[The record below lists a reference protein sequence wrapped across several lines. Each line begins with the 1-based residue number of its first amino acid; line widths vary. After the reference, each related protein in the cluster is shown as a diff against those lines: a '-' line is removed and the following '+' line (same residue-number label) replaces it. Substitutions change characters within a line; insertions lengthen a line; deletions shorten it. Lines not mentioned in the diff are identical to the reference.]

1 MPAVA
6 GKALAMGLDRR
17 PEMGKTSGRIAV
29 MTRDIQP
36 RPMAKVLRL
45 NDYRR
50 RHKAIFFSR
59 SELNQL
65 LALYS
70 RQVARG
76 EWRDYAIDQ
85 RDGAAL
91 FAVFRHTHE
100 NALYTVVKTAPGRDR
115 QGDFTL
121 LSGRQRLATGKLI
134 GDVLAGL
141 QRALGGRAVLLDGES
156 RG

>member
-1 MPAVA
+1 M
-6 GKALAMGLDRR
+6 
-17 PEMGKTSGRIAV
+17 TS
-29 MTRDIQP
+29 DNQP

-85 RDGAAL
+85 REGAAL

-100 NALYTVVKTAPGRDR
+100 NALYTIVKTAPGAGRH
-115 QGDFTL
+115 GDFAL
-121 LSGRQRLATGKLI
+121 LSGRQRLATGKPI
-134 GDVLAGL
+134 GEVLTTL
-141 QRALGGRAVLLDGES
+141 QSALRGRAVLLDSES
-156 RG
+156 CR

>member
-1 MPAVA
+1 
-6 GKALAMGLDRR
+6 
-17 PEMGKTSGRIAV
+17 
-29 MTRDIQP
+29 
-36 RPMAKVLRL
+36 MAKVLRL

-50 RHKAIFFSR
+50 RHKAVFFSR

-85 RDGAAL
+85 REGAAL

-100 NALYTVVKTAPGRDR
+100 NALYTVVKTASGVSRH
-115 QGDFTL
+115 GDFTL
-121 LSGRQRLATGKLI
+121 LSGRQRLAAGKI
-134 GDVLAGL
+134 GEVLASL
-141 QRALGGRAVLLDGES
+141 QHALRGRAVLLDSES
-156 RG
+156 CR